1 MLVNPV
7 SKPFNSRPDRLGAIT
22 TCSGVCGN
30 AGSFNLHINAGKH
43 FQRLRRAFFGPNHEQ
58 NKKKKKKD
66 RKVVENL

>member
-43 FQRLRRAFFGPNHEQ
+43 FQRLEEHSSVLIMNRIR
-58 NKKKKKKD
+58 KKK
-66 RKVVENL
+66 RQESG